1 MRRYEQVIQEACAS
15 VETSCASCG
24 EFMTQAESELIS
36 IDDDRLYSMKSL
48 EGVVQLD
55 NCSIVDGSYQ
65 LCKTCFNGL
74 NRGRI
79 PKFSALNAVNVNM
92 CQHYPPELEDLTL
105 MEEYV
110 IARSHPIGTILKL
123 KPNGVRNPTA
133 YNGIRGHIITIPQD
147 PGPLLNILPSPD
159 LQFHDHI
166 RVIWT
171 GKTEPTADDLKPF
184 VQVRK
189 NKVIQALLWLCE
201 HNPLYKSVRINH
213 GLIIQWAES
222 FIPPVLQ
229 ESVINL
235 PEDRDSDERGTYAG
249 DMDGFSEN
257 DLHNALDDMAD
268 GTIASGAVYS
278 DVEGQRQ
285 NPELKM
291 IMALMEMIDKPG
303 EGISDTRVQEPVEIP
318 VITWVGDG
326 RRVLMNDYED
336 AEYFTGAFPTLFP
349 YGRGG
354 HLPQSNERSIPVS
367 LEAWAKC
374 VGSSLVSARLNNV
387 TLSACC

>member
-1 MRRYEQVIQEACAS
+1 MRRYEQVVQDACAS

-24 EFMTQAESELIS
+24 EFMAKAGSELIS
-36 IDDDRLYSMKSL
+36 VDDDRLYSMKSL

-55 NCSIVDGSYQ
+55 KCSIVDGSYQ
-65 LCKTCFNGL
+65 FCKTCFNDL

-171 GKTEPTADDLKPF
+171 GKTEPTAD
-184 VQVRK
+184 
-189 NKVIQALLWLCE
+189 
-201 HNPLYKSVRINH
+201 
-213 GLIIQWAES
+213 
-222 FIPPVLQ
+222 
-229 ESVINL
+229 
-235 PEDRDSDERGTYAG
+235 T
-249 DMDGFSEN
+249 
-257 DLHNALDDMAD
+257 
-268 GTIASGAVYS
+268 
-278 DVEGQRQ
+278 
-285 NPELKM
+285 
-291 IMALMEMIDKPG
+291 
-303 EGISDTRVQEPVEIP
+303 
-318 VITWVGDG
+318 
-326 RRVLMNDYED
+326 
-336 AEYFTGAFPTLFP
+336 
-349 YGRGG
+349 
-354 HLPQSNERSIPVS
+354 
-367 LEAWAKC
+367 
-374 VGSSLVSARLNNV
+374 
-387 TLSACC
+387 

>member
-1 MRRYEQVIQEACAS
+1 MRRYKQIIQDACTS
-15 VETSCASCG
+15 IETLYASCG
-24 EFMTQAESELIS
+24 EFMVKAESELIS
-36 IDDDRLYSMKSL
+36 IDDDCLYSMKSL

-213 GLIIQWAES
+213 GLITQWAES

-367 LEAWAKC
+367 LEAWAKWI
-374 VGSSLVSARLNNV
+374 LNHH
-387 TLSACC
+387 SRR